1 MLDYNKNYFT
11 MGHKINFTM
20 EVNDKH
26 YNSIKENLPRELY
39 DEIETRR
46 ELSIMHDVMS
56 AKGYSIDEKICNT
69 LKSWENDTNVTDNT
83 RYKLKYR
90 Y

>member
-1 MLDYNKNYFT
+1 MLDCNKNCFI

-26 YNSIKENLPRELY
+26 YNSIKEKLPRELY

-46 ELSIMHDVMS
+46 ELSIMHEVMS
-56 AKGYSIDEKICNT
+56 AKGYDIKEKIDNT

>member
-1 MLDYNKNYFT
+1 MLDYNKNCFT

-26 YNSIKENLPRELY
+26 YDSIKNLPRELY

-46 ELSIMHDVMS
+46 ELSIMHEVMS
-56 AKGYSIDEKICNT
+56 AKGYDIKEKIDNT

-83 RYKLKYR
+83 RYRLKYR

>member
-1 MLDYNKNYFT
+1 

-20 EVNDKH
+20 EVNDEH
-26 YNSIKENLPRELY
+26 YDSIKENLPRALY

-46 ELSIMHDVMS
+46 ELTIMHEVMS
-56 AKGYSIDEKICNT
+56 AKGDDIYEKIGNT
-69 LKSWENDTNVTDNT
+69 LKSWENETDNT

>member
-46 ELSIMHDVMS
+46 ELIMP
-56 AKGYSIDEKICNT
+56 YS
-69 LKSWENDTNVTDNT
+69 
-83 RYKLKYR
+83 
-90 Y
+90 